1 VSEQTIRPTTYA
13 YTFGRYEEPVATVR
27 PGEIVAIYTEDAF
40 NSRVKST
47 ADLPTKV
54 NRWPYLNPQTGP
66 IWVEGAHPGDT
77 LVVELLSIEPTRDFV
92 VSAFIPGVGG
102 IVASENTPMLNE
114 PLPEQVFIYPLQ
126 NGSVH
131 LSDSVRIPYEPFL
144 GTIGTAP
151 EIEAVSSLT
160 PGPFGGNMDIPD
172 VAPGSTIRIPI
183 SVEGG
188 FFFIGDA
195 HAAQGDGELCGV
207 ACEMTACVRL
217 RVGLEDGQVVGV
229 PQIES
234 PTDIMAVGSAKPL
247 EDAVRIAWVNLLEI
261 LCRQYGLSRAEA
273 YQLVTQAGRMRV
285 GNVVNPKY
293 SVAAR
298 IPKTLLPEP
307 VLRVRG

>member
-1 VSEQTIRPTTYA
+1 MGIGAGLLRI
-13 YTFGRYEEPVATVR
+13 
-27 PGEIVAIYTEDAF
+27 EIEA
-40 NSRVKST
+40 
-47 ADLPTKV
+47 
-54 NRWPYLNPQTGP
+54 
-66 IWVEGAHPGDT
+66 
-77 LVVELLSIEPTRDFV
+77 
-92 VSAFIPGVGG
+92 
-102 IVASENTPMLNE
+102 NTPMLNE
-114 PLPEQVFIYPLQ
+114 PLPEQVFIYPVRD
-126 NGSVH
+126 GSVH
-131 LSDSVRIPYEPFL
+131 LSDSVRLPYEPFV

-172 VAPGSTIRIPI
+172 VAPGSTIRLPI

-207 ACEMTACVRL
+207 ACEMTARVRL
-217 RVGLEDGQVVGV
+217 RVGLEAGQIVDV

-234 PTDIMAVGSAKPL
+234 PTEIMTVGSAKPL

-261 LCRQYGLSRAEA
+261 LRRQYGLSRAEA
-273 YQLVTQAGRMRV
+273 YQLVTHAGRMRV

-298 IPKTLLPEP
+298 ISKALLPEP
-307 VLRVRG
+307 APTARR